1 MKNFKRVLSIILV
14 IVLAMSTFPFISVA
28 EEVSSG
34 TCGENLTWMFD
45 DNATITISG
54 TGDMED
60 YNVNNHYN
68 PNPPWYNINNIETVI
83 IKNGVTSI
91 GDRAFSCCYN
101 LTNVTIPD
109 SVTSIGDSAFGACS
123 VLESITIPDSVTHI
137 GAYVFTATAYY
148 KNESN
153 WENGALYINNHLISA
168 KKDISGDYIIKN
180 GTLTIAGCAFKG
192 CNRFTDISIP
202 DSVTSIG
209 KDAFNGCS
217 NLKSITIPSNVINI
231 GIRMF
236 QYCSNLTN
244 VTLPNSITNIDVD
257 AFYGC
262 DNLISI
268 TVNKYNSGL
277 YSENGILFNKT
288 KTKLLKY
295 PAGKNDTS
303 YTIPNS
309 VTHIGSDA
317 FYACSN
323 LTSVTI
329 GNNVTHIG
337 SGAFWNCSNL
347 KVIYIPKSVTA
358 GVIQAFYGCTSLSD
372 VYYSGNQEDWES
384 RFSDEFD
391 YSGCLSNATIH
402 YNSQLES
409 QPDVP
414 LIDQTIQFGS
424 DRFSFGKDMSGYV
437 GEEIRS
443 LLVYTSKDGN
453 IASLNITSSNT
464 DVVEIGTIEIGVGDY
479 ITTLENEHIATIP
492 LKLKAEGTSTITIT
506 SPEGISE
513 NINVTVSKVPE
524 VKKSIAIFSTEKSLT
539 LKAGECMWL
548 AFGLMNNKTGLV
560 EENWNKMAVVVSD
573 PSVVALSDYEE
584 TEYGY
589 SLEVTGKKEGS
600 TNLTITDTL
609 SGTSTVITVTVYDN
623 YIRSYSYAIND
634 MQEFYP
640 DTKHEKDIKTN
651 IYNLNGLYVNN
662 YACIPEFYENEFQ
675 VSFDVYN
682 SQYYNGAVDIYDADG
697 VWIDCEYIDRYSD
710 ITSLRDTGEQLF
722 YLITDAANKRLLS
735 YQSASFSK
743 KTSIN
748 IKVPKG
754 GYFTISNNMAD
765 SPGTFFANAFEILYD
780 TTSDLIDF
788 ATSKASDKTAFDKF
802 YKDATKSFAQNVI
815 DARNET
821 LSGEAKKKAM
831 EVALSSLTSE
841 IKKIQKKFVSSEA
854 KDFVMNGNEM
864 YSAISTLAENILNS
878 YSINWKHLYQSTTG
892 VAESMF
898 IKFSGPAGVALKG
911 MFAITKG
918 SNKLLMAAQMSR
930 SLDNTYAT
938 IYSSIDEGYINPHG
952 IVVNTNGNVDSEAV
966 LQVFKVSDN
975 DTLEVVL
982 NSANPLEK
990 YELYN
995 ICFVKDDKLVQ
1006 PSGKVKVHV
1015 PIPEGMNRN
1024 TCKIYRQESDDSWT
1038 ILDAHIEENYLVF
1051 ETDHFSLYS
1060 VIGDMEKLS
1069 ISSLPNKN
1077 IYKEG
1082 DVLDTS
1088 GLALKLNDQT
1098 ISRGFICEPTVLS
1111 EIGLQTITVKY
1122 GYAITEF
1129 TVNVVSSASYNINGI
1144 INSFGDIGDTVT
1156 VKLLQGTA
1164 EINSMQTASGSY
1176 HFADV
1181 AAGTYT
1187 LEISKPNHVTR
1198 TYKIVLNDTDVTQD
1212 VTIYLF
1218 GDLHVDGVVTASD
1231 ALMALQAA
1239 TGKITLTEEQQAA
1252 ADVNGDESVAA
1263 GDALLILQYATRKI
1277 AQFPKAA

>member
-1 MKNFKRVLSIILV
+1 MKNFKRVLSSIVCLIIIISAIPLSVFAESGVV
-14 IVLAMSTFPFISVA
+14 IESNYCDEDKTMEHIASQWWIDEGKYRILHCVVCGAVLAVEEISQDGVQD
-28 EEVSSG
+28 EYNNRKYQVFDES
-34 TCGENLTWMFD
+34 LTWSE
-45 DNATITISG
+45 AKEKCEQLG
-54 TGDMED
+54 G
-60 YNVNNHYN
+60 H
-68 PNPPWYNINNIETVI
+68 
-83 IKNGVTSI
+83 
-91 GDRAFSCCYN
+91 
-101 LTNVTIPD
+101 LVTINSEAEQIFLID
-109 SVTSIGDSAFGACS
+109 LIKSTSKKNMW
-123 VLESITIPDSVTHI
+123 I
-137 GAYVFTATAYY
+137 GAYPDNGDY
-148 KNESN
+148 KWITGEPFSYSN
-153 WENGALYINNHLISA
+153 WAPGEPNN
-168 KKDISGDYIIKN
+168 
-180 GTLTIAGCAFKG
+180 
-192 CNRFTDISIP
+192 
-202 DSVTSIG
+202 V
-209 KDAFNGCS
+209 FNMQNAAMMYTQNAS
-217 NLKSITIPSNVINI
+217 
-231 GIRMF
+231 
-236 QYCSNLTN
+236 
-244 VTLPNSITNIDVD
+244 
-257 AFYGC
+257 
-262 DNLISI
+262 
-268 TVNKYNSGL
+268 
-277 YSENGILFNKT
+277 
-288 KTKLLKY
+288 Y
-295 PAGKNDTS
+295 PAGTWNDENENGRSWTG
-303 YTIPNS
+303 Y
-309 VTHIGSDA
+309 
-317 FYACSN
+317 Y
-323 LTSVTI
+323 
-329 GNNVTHIG
+329 
-337 SGAFWNCSNL
+337 
-347 KVIYIPKSVTA
+347 
-358 GVIQAFYGCTSLSD
+358 LSD
-372 VYYSGNQEDWES
+372 FGYICEWGVEDTNNTS
-384 RFSDEFD
+384 
-391 YSGCLSNATIH
+391 IK
-402 YNSQLES
+402 
-409 QPDVP
+409 
-414 LIDQTIQFGS
+414 FGA
-424 DRFSFGKDMSGYV
+424 DRFTFGEDITGYV
-437 GEEIRS
+437 GDEVDA
-443 LLVYTSKDGN
+443 LVVYTSANEN

-560 EENWNKMAVVVSD
+560 EENWNKMAIVVSD

-589 SLEVTGKKEGS
+589 SLEVIGKKEGS